1 MSELSPKQIVHEL
14 DQYIIGQEEAK
25 RAVAI
30 ALRNRWRR
38 IQLAPD
44 LREEV
49 APKNIIMIGPTG
61 VGKTEIARR
70 LAKLAKAPFI
80 KVEATKFTEVGYVGR
95 DVEAMIRDL
104 THTAVLMERTERMEE
119 VREEARQ
126 AAENRMLDVL
136 LPPSS
141 LGIRR
146 EKEDP
151 SSTRSRLRDKLRQ
164 GALNVRTVEIEVEE
178 SSVPLGVL
186 GGPQGLEDLNPGMA
200 EMLGQILP
208 KRTRQRTVTVEE
220 GLRIFTEEEAQ
231 KRVDEDA
238 ARREAIDRVEN
249 EGIVFLDEL
258 DKITAERGGVGPD
271 VSREGV
277 QRDVLPI
284 VEGTTVNTKYG
295 PVRTDHILF
304 IAAGAF
310 HSSKPSDLMPEL
322 QGRFPIRVEVQ
333 SLTQSDFQLILTQP
347 KNALTKQYEALFATE
362 EVRVHFDSSGISE
375 VARTAFEVN
384 ERQENIGAR
393 RLYTIMEKL
402 TEEISFNAP
411 DCPGKEVRI
420 DAQYV
425 REHLEKILGD
435 HDLSRYIL

>member
-1 MSELSPKQIVHEL
+1 VSELTPKQIVHEL

-25 RAVAI
+25 RAVAV

-38 IQLAPD
+38 IQLTPD

-104 THTAVLMERTERMEE
+104 THTAVLMERRERMEE
-119 VREEARQ
+119 VREEARD

-146 EKEDP
+146 GEED
-151 SSTRSRLRDKLRQ
+151 STSTRSRLREKLRQ

-186 GGPQGLEDLNPGMA
+186 GGPQGLEEVNPGMA
-200 EMLGQILP
+200 EMLGQFLP
-208 KRTRQRTVTVEE
+208 KRTRRKTVTVEE
-220 GLRIFTEEEAQ
+220 GLRIFAEEEAQ

-238 ARREAIDRVEN
+238 ARRDAVERVEN

-258 DKITAERGGVGPD
+258 DKVAAERGGVGPD

-277 QRDVLPI
+277 QRDLLPI

-362 EVRVHFDSSGISE
+362 EVRVLFDSSGISE
-375 VARTAFEVN
+375 VARIAFEVN

-402 TEEISFNAP
+402 TEEISFDAP
-411 DCPGKEVRI
+411 DCPGIEVQI
-420 DAQYV
+420 DARYV
-425 REHLEKILGD
+425 GEHLEKILGD